1 MKIKKY
7 RGENMQ
13 EIVAKVKSDLGSD
26 AVILHTR
33 KFKQGGVFGLF
44 AKEMV
49 EVLASTEGKRSK
61 QREDNQLERELK
73 EMKGMMNNL
82 MGEMEN
88 NRQQN
93 LSLMSKQSFQE
104 LIEALLEIGVS
115 HDTAHE
121 LAGKIVRRLEAP
133 TLEDQEGVKEILQEE
148 LTGQLDN
155 IEPIQLEDGET
166 KVVALVGSTG
176 VGKTTT
182 LAKLAA
188 NFALFEDK
196 KVGLI
201 TADTYRISA
210 VDQLKT
216 YSEIIDLPLEVV
228 FTPQELVTAIENY
241 QGYDLILID
250 TAGRSQN
257 NQVHM
262 SELKSFIKKAPIDEV
277 YLVLSATTK
286 ITDAMEVI
294 DTYQKIDLD
303 KLIITKIDETNSLGI
318 IFEVMTKAEK
328 PLSYVTLGQDV
339 PEDIKIAESD
349 ELAADIV
356 KGFEL

>member
-7 RGENMQ
+7 RGENMK
-13 EIVAKVKSDLGSD
+13 EVVAKVKSDLGSD
-26 AVILHTR
+26 AVILNTR
-33 KFKQGGVFGLF
+33 KFKTGGIFGLF

-49 EVLASTEGKRSK
+49 EVLASSERKEDEKRENGK
-61 QREDNQLERELK
+61 LEHELQ
-73 EMKGMMNNL
+73 EMKSMMDNL
-82 MGEMEN
+82 MGEMKN
-88 NRQQN
+88 NRQQK
-93 LSLMSKQSFQE
+93 LSLASNQNLQE
-104 LIEALLEIGVS
+104 LIDALLELGIS
-115 HDTAHE
+115 HDMASE
-121 LAGKIVRRLEAP
+121 LASKVVRQLGAY
-133 TLEDQEGVKEILQEE
+133 TLEDQEMIKEILQEE
-148 LTGQLDN
+148 LAKQLDN
-155 IEPIQLEDGET
+155 IEPIQLEDGRT

-188 NFALFEDK
+188 NFALFENK

-228 FTPQELVTAIENY
+228 FTPQELVTAIEKY
-241 QGYDLILID
+241 QGYDLVLID

-286 ITDAMEVI
+286 IVDMMEVI
-294 DTYQKIDLD
+294 DIYQKIDLD
-303 KLIITKIDETNSLGI
+303 KLIITKIDETNSLGV
-318 IFEVMTKAEK
+318 IFEIMAKIEK

-349 ELAADIV
+349 ELAADII